1 MSPLSIVL
9 NKAPIIH
16 TEPGYTPVITDFD
29 ALMAL
34 SGEVFRTVKD
44 RQTHKLQLGNE
55 SVFIKKHFGVGWF
68 EILKNLLTLK
78 WPVIGAR
85 NEWKAIQ
92 KLNEI
97 GIATTPLLMYGARG
111 CNPAR
116 KQSFVMTRDLGDI
129 VTLETL
135 CQHWQ
140 HQPPA
145 FKLKQ
150 QLIVKVAELA
160 GRFHAHGMWHRDFYL
175 CHFSLLRTD
184 LETGNF
190 RLHLM
195 DLHRV
200 EIHSHL
206 PHGKRLK
213 DLAGLY
219 FSALH
224 IGLTKRDVFR
234 FLKAY
239 YQQPLRQALLHD
251 RFLLAI
257 ERRARQLDAKWL
269 RKRQAGISM

>member
-1 MSPLSIVL
+1 MSPLSIFL
-9 NKAPIIH
+9 NKNQTIH
-16 TEPGYTPVITDFD
+16 TEAGYQPGITDFD

-44 RQTHKLQLGNE
+44 RQTHKLKLGNE
-55 SVFIKKHFGVGWF
+55 SVFIKKHFGVGWL

-85 NEWKAIQ
+85 NEWQAIQ
-92 KLNEI
+92 KLNKI
-97 GIATTPLLMYGARG
+97 GIATTPFLMYGERG

-116 KQSFVMTRDLGDI
+116 KQSFVITRDLGDI

-140 HQPPA
+140 HEPPT

-160 GRFHAHGMWHRDFYL
+160 GLFHAQGMWHRDFYL
-175 CHFSLLRTD
+175 CHFSLLRSD

-200 EIHSHL
+200 EVYTRI
-206 PHGKRLK
+206 PRGKRLK

-219 FSALH
+219 FSAMH

-234 FLKAY
+234 FLRVY
-239 YQQPLRQALLHD
+239 YKQPLRQVLSNTG
-251 RFLLAI
+251 FLLEV
-257 ERRARQLDAKWL
+257 ERRAKQLDIKL
-269 RKRQAGISM
+269 QRKRQAGISM